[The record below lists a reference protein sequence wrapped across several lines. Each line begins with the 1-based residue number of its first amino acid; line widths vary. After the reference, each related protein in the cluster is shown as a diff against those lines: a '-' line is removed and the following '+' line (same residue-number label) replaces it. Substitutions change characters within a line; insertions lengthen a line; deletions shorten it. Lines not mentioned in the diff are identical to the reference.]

1 MTPLVASR
9 GLLVLLAVAAGVA
22 VANIYYAQPLAAAIG
37 SDIHATAAQVGTALT
52 LTQVGYALGMLLLV
66 PLGDGRERRS
76 MIVTTAAVSVAALLL
91 VAGSRSVFE
100 LTAASLLVGV
110 ASSVVQMILPYAVSL
125 APPEQ
130 RGRVV
135 GGVMAGLLTG
145 ILLSRT
151 VSGALGAVLG
161 WRAVYV
167 IAAAA
172 MTLLTIVLR
181 LATPKREPEARLR
194 WSAILRSL
202 ATVFSSQP
210 VLRRRAVVGACGMAS
225 FSLFWSMLSFHLES
239 IGHGSAV
246 AGTFGIVGVVGVFVA
261 PLAARRA
268 VGGNPAR
275 INLLG
280 LSVVAASFLV
290 FLLGARSLI
299 TIGVG
304 VVLLDAGVQASHLT
318 NQTVLFGLRPEL
330 QSRINALYMVSYF
343 AGGALG
349 TFVGSLAWSYGG
361 WQAVCLTGTAFAVLG
376 MLPLLVGRGTPEVP
390 RGPTA
395 PTVS

>member
-1 MTPLVASR
+1 
-9 GLLVLLAVAAGVA
+9 VAAGVA

-37 SDIHATAAQVGTALT
+37 ADLHATAAEVGAALT

-76 MIVTTAAVSVAALLL
+76 TIVATAAASVAALLL
-91 VAGSRSVFE
+91 VAGSRSILQ
-100 LTAASLLVGV
+100 LTAASLLVG
-110 ASSVVQMILPYAVSL
+110 ATSSVVQMILPYAVSL

-151 VSGALGAVLG
+151 VSGAIGVVLG

-167 IAAAA
+167 LAATA
-172 MTLLTIVLR
+172 MTGLTIVLR
-181 LATPKREPEARLR
+181 LATPRHEPEARLR
-194 WSAILRSL
+194 WSEILRSL
-202 ATVFSSQP
+202 ATVFISQP
-210 VLRRRAVVGACGMAS
+210 VLQRRAIVGASGMAS

-239 IGHGSAV
+239 LGHGSAM
-246 AGTFGIVGVVGVFVA
+246 AGAFGVLGLVGVFVA
-261 PLAARRA
+261 PFAARRA
-268 VGGNPAR
+268 VEGNPGR
-275 INLLG
+275 INILG
-280 LSVVAASFLV
+280 LTVVAASFLV
-290 FLLGARSLI
+290 FLLGARSLAAV
-299 TIGVG
+299 GVG
-304 VVLLDAGVQASHLT
+304 VILLDAGVQASHLT

-349 TFVGSLAWSYGG
+349 TFFGALAWSHGG
-361 WQAVCLTGTAFAVLG
+361 WQAVCLAGAAFAVLG
-376 MLPLLVGRGTPEVP
+376 MLPLLVTRAAAEAAT
-390 RGPTA
+390 GPKK
-395 PTVS
+395 P